1 MSWIERLDS
10 KLKITT
16 GDNNVYYPLWQE
28 SELNIEYNVEGF
40 DFVNVEGTFVER
52 REKSGGQYPLNLF
65 FVGENNI
72 ELAQNFE
79 ISARNKN
86 AWTIEHPFFEKIV
99 CQPMGLKIVHNL
111 NVTNIQV
118 TVWETLTIQQPTGSV
133 NVPTVVEQIKLQI
146 NENYQ
151 PLPAPPLESKDFLIS
166 KQSVNTINS
175 AYQNIA
181 VTIDEKAMLKAA
193 YREAI
198 GAVNNILNDY
208 NSYLVKAQ
216 NLVNFPF
223 TSTQSTYYKV
233 VRSFDLMKQLINIFT
248 NEEILKAN
256 VVTIFSNS
264 CSCAASGTDY
274 ITRTDVV
281 NVITILNEMNSLFFQ
296 TFDSVDPQIAFDLD
310 RQYNITVSSLYD
322 IAFYSKQERSIILDS
337 DSNMVILAH
346 KYFGST
352 DADLKSFINLN
363 ELKIDEYLQIKQG
376 RLIKWLA

>member
-1 MSWIERLDS
+1 MSWIDRLQS

-16 GDNNVYYPLWQE
+16 GDNKVYYPLWID

-40 DFVNVEGTFVER
+40 DFVNTEGTFVER
-52 REKSGGQYPLNLF
+52 REKSGGQYPLSLYF
-65 FVGENNI
+65 TGENNI

-79 ISARNKN
+79 ISARNKSP
-86 AWTIEHPFFEKIV
+86 WTIEHPFFDKIV
-99 CQPMGLKIVHNL
+99 CQPLSMKIVHNL

-133 NVPTVVEQIKLQI
+133 NVPTVVEQIKAQI

-151 PLPAPPLESKDFLIS
+151 SLPTPPLESKDFLIS
-166 KQSVNTINS
+166 KQSINTINS
-175 AYQNIA
+175 VYQNIA
-181 VTIDEKAMLKAA
+181 VTIDEKNSLKAA
-193 YREAI
+193 CREAI

-216 NLVNFPF
+216 DLINFPF

-248 NEEILKAN
+248 NEELLKAN
-256 VVTIFSNS
+256 VVSIFSNS

-281 NVITILNEMNSLFFQ
+281 NVISVLNDMNSLFIQ

-310 RQYNITVSSLYD
+310 RQYNISVSSLYD
-322 IAFYSKQERSIILDS
+322 IAFNSKQERSIMLDS
-337 DSNMVILAH
+337 DSNMVVLAN
-346 KYFGST
+346 KYFGSS
-352 DADLKSFINLN
+352 DDDLKSFIQLN

-376 RLIKWLA
+376 RTIKWLA

>member
-40 DFVNVEGTFVER
+40 DFVNVKGTFVER

-223 TSTQSTYYKV
+223 TSIQSTYYKV

-248 NEEILKAN
+248 NEEDFK
-256 VVTIFSNS
+256 SQ
-264 CSCAASGTDY
+264 CSY
-274 ITRTDVV
+274 H
-281 NVITILNEMNSLFFQ
+281 FF
-296 TFDSVDPQIAFDLD
+296 
-310 RQYNITVSSLYD
+310 
-322 IAFYSKQERSIILDS
+322 K
-337 DSNMVILAH
+337 
-346 KYFGST
+346 
-352 DADLKSFINLN
+352 
-363 ELKIDEYLQIKQG
+363 
-376 RLIKWLA
+376 

>member
-1 MSWIERLDS
+1 MSWIDRLES

-16 GDNNVYYPLWQE
+16 GDNKVYYPLWID
-28 SELNIEYNVEGF
+28 SELNIEYNIEGF
-40 DFVNVEGTFVER
+40 DFVNTEGTFVER
-52 REKSGGQYPLNLF
+52 REKSGGQYPLSLYF
-65 FVGENNI
+65 TGENNI

-86 AWTIEHPFFEKIV
+86 AWTVEHPFFEKIV
-99 CQPMGLKIVHNL
+99 CQPMSMKIVHNL

-133 NVPTVVEQIKLQI
+133 NVPTIVEQIKLKI
-146 NENYQ
+146 NENYLS
-151 PLPAPPLESKDFLIS
+151 LPAPTVDSRDFLVT

-175 AYQNIA
+175 IYQNIA
-181 VTIDEKAMLKAA
+181 STIDEKTTLKAA

-216 NLVNFPF
+216 TLINFPF

-233 VRSFDLMKQLINIFT
+233 VRSFDLMKQLINTLT
-248 NEEILKAN
+248 NFDISKAN
-256 VVTIFSNS
+256 IVTIFSNS

-274 ITRTDVV
+274 VTRTDVL
-281 NVITILNEMNSLFFQ
+281 NVITILNDMNSLFIK
-296 TFDSVDPQIAFDLD
+296 TFDSVDPQVSFDLD

-322 IAFYSKQERSIILDS
+322 IAFNSKQERSILLDA

-352 DADLKSFINLN
+352 DDDLKRFIQLN
-363 ELKIDEYLQIKQG
+363 ELKVDEYLQIKQG
-376 RLIKWLA
+376 RTIKWLA

>member
-1 MSWIERLDS
+1 MSWIDRLQS

-16 GDNNVYYPLWQE
+16 GDNKVYYPLWID

-40 DFVNVEGTFVER
+40 DFVNTEGTFVER
-52 REKSGGQYPLNLF
+52 REKSGGQYPLSLYF
-65 FVGENNI
+65 TGENNI
-72 ELAQNFE
+72 ELAKNFE
-79 ISARNKN
+79 ISARNKSP
-86 AWTIEHPFFEKIV
+86 WTIEHPFFDKIV
-99 CQPMGLKIVHNL
+99 CQPLSMKIVHNL

-133 NVPTVVEQIKLQI
+133 NVPTVVEQIKAQI

-151 PLPAPPLESKDFLIS
+151 SLPTPTLESKDFLIS

-175 AYQNIA
+175 VYQNIA
-181 VTIDEKAMLKAA
+181 VTIDEKNSLKAA

-216 NLVNFPF
+216 DLINFPF

-248 NEEILKAN
+248 NEEVLKAN
-256 VVTIFSNS
+256 VVSIFSNS

-281 NVITILNEMNSLFFQ
+281 NVITVLNDMNSLFIQ

-310 RQYNITVSSLYD
+310 RQYNIAVSSLYD
-322 IAFYSKQERSIILDS
+322 IAFNSKQERSIMLDS
-337 DSNMVILAH
+337 DSNMVVLAN
-346 KYFGST
+346 KYFGSS
-352 DADLKSFINLN
+352 DEDLKSFIQLN

-376 RLIKWLA
+376 RIIKWLA